1 MEFFKQDTAFDFLGK
16 RKIAAIISVAL
27 VILSIVL
34 LVTRGLNLGIDF
46 TGGTLVEVSY
56 SEPAEIE
63 QVRDALQQ
71 SDFEDVIVQY
81 FGTAND
87 LLIRLPSSEK
97 KAAQLSSEVLNA
109 LRAPF
114 NETISSE
121 TVTQGS
127 DQQCIGSDSTIAA
140 CSVQMRRI
148 EFVGPQVGQELTEKG
163 GLAMIYT
170 LIGVL
175 LYVAFR
181 FEWRF
186 AVGSVVALVHDVA
199 ITLGAFSL
207 FQFEFSLSVL
217 AAVLAV
223 IGYSLNDTIVVFDRI
238 RENFRKLRKGTPVN
252 IMNNSI
258 NQTLRRT
265 VLTSVTTML
274 VVLAL
279 MLLGGE
285 VIKGFSIALFIG
297 ILVGTYSSIFVAS
310 PVVLALGIKR
320 EDLLPPEKEGAELDE
335 LP

>member
-16 RKIAAIISVAL
+16 RKIAAIVSIAA
-27 VILSIVL
+27 VILSLAML
-34 LVTRGLNLGIDF
+34 LTRGLNLGIDF
-46 TGGTLVEVSY
+46 SGGTLVEVSY
-56 SEPAEIE
+56 KDSAEIE
-63 QVRDALQQ
+63 QVRQALGDA
-71 SDFEDVIVQY
+71 DFEDVIVQY

-87 LLIRLPSSEK
+87 LLIRLPASEK
-97 KAAQLSSEVLNA
+97 KAAQLSTEVLDA

-114 NETISSE
+114 NEKITSE
-121 TVTQGS
+121 TVTQGNE
-127 DQQCIGSDSTIAA
+127 QQCVSTDNTITA

-148 EFVGPQVGQELTEKG
+148 EFVGPQVGEELTEKG

-186 AVGSVVALVHDVA
+186 ALGSVVALVHDVV
-199 ITLGAFSL
+199 ITLGVFAL

-238 RENFRKLRKGTPVN
+238 RENFRKLRKGTPVK
-252 IMNNSI
+252 IMNSSI

-265 VLTSVTTML
+265 VLTSLTTML
-274 VVLAL
+274 VVVTL

-310 PVVLALGIKR
+310 PVVLMLGIKR
-320 EDLLPPEKEGAELDE
+320 EDLLPPEKEGADLDA

>member
-1 MEFFKQDTAFDFLGK
+1 MEFFKQDTAIDFLGK
-16 RKIAAIISVAL
+16 RKFAVILSAVL

-34 LVTRGLNLGIDF
+34 LVSRGLNFGIDF

-56 SEPAEIE
+56 QKPAEIA
-63 QVRDALQQ
+63 QVREALAQAEF
-71 SDFEDVIVQY
+71 DDVIVQY

-87 LLIRLPSSEK
+87 LLIRLPATEK
-97 KAAQLSSEVLNA
+97 KAAQVSTEVMAA

-114 NETISSE
+114 SEQITSE

-127 DQQCIGSDSTIAA
+127 QQQCITSDGLRSA

-148 EFVGPQVGQELTEKG
+148 EFVGPQVGEELTEKG

-186 AVGSVVALVHDVA
+186 ALGSVVALVHDVI
-199 ITLGAFSL
+199 ITLGAFAL
-207 FQFEFSLSVL
+207 FQFEFSLAVL

-238 RENFRKLRKGTPVN
+238 RENFRKLRKGTPVS
-252 IMNNSI
+252 IMNSSI

-265 VLTSVTTML
+265 VLTSVTTLL
-274 VVLAL
+274 VVVTL

-310 PVVLALGIKR
+310 PVVLQLGIKR
-320 EDLLPPEKEGAELDE
+320 EDLLPPEKEGAEFDAM
-335 LP
+335 P